1 MNIEDS
7 KFYKITLKNK
17 SKWLS
22 LAIYI
27 PLAIT
32 ILLFSVVFQIDD
44 LKRKVSTLFLKNI
57 IDFIPVICF
66 VLIFFTWIKYFKIK
80 HGKRKNSPKATI
92 INNIKYFIEANKL
105 YETTTIQRYDS
116 NNKIKTEKIISN
128 SACIGYY
135 EDDVYIILRAYKNAD
150 MFNDKVSNL
159 DSGLSALLSLPIE
172 NKVNT
177 ISYCD
182 YIFKK
187 RADRRINVSSNEKSY
202 NNIPLLPLNSNLSW
216 DISKQPHALIC
227 GGTGSGKTYFLN
239 YLILEFLK
247 KHSELYICDPKN
259 SDLGQLKAYLGADK
273 VATDGNNIA
282 KICRLTNEA
291 MEQRYTEMN
300 DNFVYGS
307 NYIDH
312 NYNPIVLIF
321 DELGAFRASADRKT
335 YDETMAYLKAIILK
349 GRQAGVFVIL
359 ATQQP
364 NANNVPTEIRDNL
377 SMIVAL
383 GNMSN
388 QGYQMCFGETVKE
401 LQSISGAG
409 CGYIYLD
416 GKGWEKPRYY
426 EAPYIDKNFNFIE
439 EIKKYIK

>member
-1 MNIEDS
+1 MNINDNEFQKICLTNKT
-7 KFYKITLKNK
+7 KFHIRFYLTCVLTVILFIFMVRSTHIREALNYSSFGNFLSNICPMIAIALMIYIWIRYFKNNILKKNK
-17 SKWLS
+17 KTSIIS
-22 LAIYI
+22 DIEY
-27 PLAIT
+27 
-32 ILLFSVVFQIDD
+32 
-44 LKRKVSTLFLKNI
+44 FL
-57 IDFIPVICF
+57 
-66 VLIFFTWIKYFKIK
+66 
-80 HGKRKNSPKATI
+80 
-92 INNIKYFIEANKL
+92 EANQL
-105 YETTTIQRYDS
+105 YETGTVQRYR
-116 NNKIKTEKIISN
+116 NNQLVTEKVIIR

-135 EDDVYIILRAYKNAD
+135 ENNDYIILRSYKNAD
-150 MFNDKVSNL
+150 RFNERMSKL
-159 DSGLSALLSLPIE
+159 DTGLSSLLGLPIE
-172 NKVNT
+172 NKRES
-177 ISYCD
+177 IRYCD

-187 RADRRINVSSNEKSY
+187 QADKRIIVTTGDTYGY
-202 NNIPLLPLNSNLSW
+202 NNSLIPLNTSLSW
-216 DISKQPHALIC
+216 NISKQPHALVC

-247 KHSELYICDPKN
+247 KQSELYICDPKN
-259 SDLGQLKAYLGADK
+259 SDLGQLKAYLGANK

-282 KICRLTNEA
+282 KICRLANKA

-300 DNFVYGS
+300 NNFVYGS

-321 DELGAFRASADRKT
+321 DELGAFRASADKKT
-335 YDETMAYLKAIILK
+335 YDETMSYLKAIILK

-364 NANNVPTEIRDNL
+364 NANNIPTEIRDNL
-377 SMIVAL
+377 SIIIAL

-388 QGYQMCFGETVKE
+388 QGYQMCFGETVKD